1 MKNFEENTEY
11 KFKLFV
17 AGSEPN
23 SLLATKVV
31 TEVCESWLKNNSSL
45 EIIDVY
51 ENYQQAID
59 NKILVVPTL
68 FVESLQ
74 GNYRIVGSLNTS
86 INLTKSLGIS
96 FKDHDDE

>member
-1 MKNFEENTEY
+1 MENLEENSVY
-11 KFKLFV
+11 KFKLFI
-17 AGSEPN
+17 AGNEPN
-23 SLLATKVV
+23 SLLAKKVGKN
-31 TEVCESWLKNNSSL
+31 VCETWLKGNSSL
-45 EIIDVY
+45 EIIDVF